1 MAVSLTTMYA
11 PQNNGPHTALAEA
24 INAAQTDI
32 TVVDASV
39 LPAAP
44 NVLTIGTGED
54 AELVL
59 MSAKTGNIITVT
71 RGYNGT
77 AAKSWET
84 DEWVY
89 RAITAQDV
97 SALQANVNAINTG
110 KVDAE
115 SGKGLSSNDYT
126 TTEKQK
132 LAGVAAGANN
142 YVHPSTHPASMITG
156 LANVATSGNYADLS
170 GKPTIPTVDNAI
182 AQGGT
187 NPVTG
192 GAIFDALEGKVDA
205 ESGKGL
211 SSNDYTSAEKQKLA
225 GVAAGANNYVHPST
239 HPASMIAAGTLGG
252 QVQANAT
259 AAASLDVA
267 QVRSIRAGTAD
278 LTPGESALASGE
290 VYLVYE

>member
-32 TVVDASV
+32 SVVDASV

-142 YVHPSTHPASMITG
+142 YVHPSTHPASMI
-156 LANVATSGNYADLS
+156 
-170 GKPTIPTVDNAI
+170 
-182 AQGGT
+182 
-187 NPVTG
+187 
-192 GAIFDALEGKVDA
+192 
-205 ESGKGL
+205 
-211 SSNDYTSAEKQKLA
+211 
-225 GVAAGANNYVHPST
+225 
-239 HPASMIAAGTLGG
+239 AAGTLAG
-252 QVQANAT
+252 QVKADAT
-259 AAASLDVA
+259 AVAALDVA

-290 VYLVYE
+290 MYLVYE